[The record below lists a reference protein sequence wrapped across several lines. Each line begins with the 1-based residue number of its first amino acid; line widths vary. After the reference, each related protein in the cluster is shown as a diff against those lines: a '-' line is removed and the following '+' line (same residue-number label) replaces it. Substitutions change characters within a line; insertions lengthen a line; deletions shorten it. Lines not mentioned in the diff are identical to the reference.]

1 MNQTHECG
9 DPDVL
14 MSYLYADGDQRER
27 DAFEA
32 HLRTCDR
39 CARELADLRSVRVD
53 LAAWTPPEAL
63 LDFRIVRDPAPRRR
77 LAWLAVPDLPAWA
90 QFAAATLVVGVAVG
104 ISGLQVTYS
113 PTNGLSVRAGWSAP
127 PAATVSAPA
136 TPAQAAAAPGDAAP
150 WSADLVALREEL
162 RLEQQKAAQASAPAS
177 APAGDGVRQ
186 ASNGRPL
193 SDEEFMAR
201 VRPLLTASE
210 TRLQREMA
218 VRIAQ
223 VVRDMDTQRRADMAR
238 VADGIGV
245 LEGRTTAAVSSQ
257 REMMN
262 YLMRVSQVQ
271 K

>member
-9 DPDVL
+9 NPDVL
-14 MSYLYADGDQRER
+14 MSYLYAEGDQRER
-27 DAFEA
+27 GAFEA
-32 HLRTCDR
+32 HLRTCER
-39 CARELADLRSVRVD
+39 CAGELADLRSVRVE

-77 LAWLAVPDLPAWA
+77 FAWLAVPDLPAWA

-104 ISGLQVTYS
+104 LSGLEVNYS
-113 PTNGLSVRAGWSAP
+113 QAAGLSVRAGWR
-127 PAATVSAPA
+127 
-136 TPAQAAAAPGDAAP
+136 TPAPTAPVQAAPESGDAAP
-150 WSADLVALREEL
+150 WTADLAALRQEL
-162 RLEQQKAAQASAPAS
+162 RSERPQAVQASTPAPS
-177 APAGDGVRQ
+177 DGGLRVTNT
-186 ASNGRPL
+186 AKPL

-201 VRPLLTASE
+201 VRPLLDARE

-245 LEGRTTAAVSSQ
+245 LEGRTGAAVASQ

-262 YLMRVSQVQ
+262 YLMRVSQKQ
-271 K
+271 Q